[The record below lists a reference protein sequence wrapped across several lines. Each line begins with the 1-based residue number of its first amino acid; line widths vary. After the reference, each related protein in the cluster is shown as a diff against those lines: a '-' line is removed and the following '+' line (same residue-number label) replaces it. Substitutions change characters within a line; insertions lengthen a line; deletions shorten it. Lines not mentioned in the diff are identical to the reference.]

1 MDQTRSLAPI
11 LAQRARFRAYLV
23 ARLGNEADADDVLQN
38 GLVKAMRS
46 AGGVSDAEKLTAWFY
61 RLLRNALVDHVRSRS
76 ATAQRDAAWT
86 VDLGQTHEVS
96 EKTVCA
102 CFEGLI
108 EDLKPREAEL
118 VRRAELGGEAVTVV
132 ARSLGISPGNAS
144 VTLHRARAALRKR
157 LEEFCGE
164 CAKGACRDC
173 DCPKPGG

>member
-1 MDQTRSLAPI
+1 MKYDRTLDSI
-11 LAQRARFRAYLV
+11 LSQRARFRAYLV

-38 GLVKAMRS
+38 GLMKAMRS
-46 AGGVSDAEKLTAWFY
+46 AGDVSDGEKLTAWFY

-76 ATAQRDAAWT
+76 ARVHRDAAWT
-86 VDLGQTHEVS
+86 IS
-96 EKTVCA
+96 EDQSDNFPERTVCV
-102 CFEGLI
+102 CFEGMI
-108 EDLKPREAEL
+108 GNLKPREAEL